1 MVATTMHMA
10 LKNCSSGIHLDM
22 HTLSNAEYAICSH
35 ASQSGVSH
43 AGELAEDSHIAIFHI
58 ESTKRSNTSCARDHT
73 IHLHDLQ
80 HHGAFGLVN
89 FVDRQRRML
98 GLFSCNGAFHDL
110 PQTRFSGFKTRR
122 IKSGRSF
129 FCKYKA
135 RRYNA
140 TSDNRLLL
148 LVSSIIFEHTAV
160 DSLR

>member
-1 MVATTMHMA
+1 MA

-35 ASQSGVSH
+35 VSQSGVSH

-58 ESTKRSNTSCARDHT
+58 ESTKHSNTSCARDHAM
-73 IHLHDLQ
+73 HLHDLQ

-89 FVDRQRRML
+89 FVDRQRRIL

-122 IKSGRSF
+122 IKSGRCL

-135 RRYNA
+135 RRYDA
-140 TSDNRLLL
+140 TSDNRLLF
-148 LVSSIIFEHTAV
+148 LVSFIIFEHTAV